1 MEDINGTIT
10 ISLKDFKNI
19 LDQKEKSLGVEKKFK
34 EVASELE
41 VFLSW
46 LCTRYGVEEH
56 VNKYNMQSTNARI
69 LIEDGKAKIEIRNK
83 KNINE

>member
-1 MEDINGTIT
+1 MENINGTIT

-46 LCTRYGVEEH
+46 LCTRYNVEEH

-83 KNINE
+83 KNKNE

>member
-1 MEDINGTIT
+1 MENINGTVT
-10 ISLKDFKNI
+10 ISLKDFKSI
-19 LDQKEKSLGVEKKFK
+19 LDQKEKSLEVEKKFK
-34 EVASELE
+34 EVAYELE

-46 LCTRYGVEEH
+46 LCTRYSVDEH

-83 KNINE
+83 KNTNE